1 VNRAIVAL
9 ATLALLVPACT
20 RGDGARQT
28 TATSTAPVATSSTTS
43 FVDDEGTRRFR
54 ECMALK
60 GIGIAPIETDGTG
73 RPRLDLAVETLDLA
87 DPEIADAV
95 VSCSGE
101 LGTGALDLSTDE
113 LLRQVVLAQLTQFS
127 VCMRERGIEDFPDPA
142 PGFTG
147 VGTAYAVAEIPYS
160 NPAFA
165 EVARI
170 CSEHLLNGIGS
181 S

>member
-1 VNRAIVAL
+1 
-9 ATLALLVPACT
+9 
-20 RGDGARQT
+20 
-28 TATSTAPVATSSTTS
+28 
-43 FVDDEGTRRFR
+43 
-54 ECMALK
+54 MALH

-73 RPRLDLAVETLDLA
+73 RPRLDLAIEGLDLT
-87 DPEIADAV
+87 DPGTADAV
-95 VSCSGE
+95 AACATE

-113 LLRQVVLAQLTQFS
+113 LLRQVVLAQLTEFS

-160 NPAFA
+160 APAFA

-170 CSEHLLNGIGS
+170 CSDRLLGGDGGP
-181 S
+181 

>member
-1 VNRAIVAL
+1 
-9 ATLALLVPACT
+9 
-20 RGDGARQT
+20 
-28 TATSTAPVATSSTTS
+28 
-43 FVDDEGTRRFR
+43 
-54 ECMALK
+54 MALK

-73 RPRLDLAVETLDLA
+73 RPRLDLAVQALDLA
-87 DPEIADAV
+87 DPGTADAV
-95 VSCSGE
+95 AACSAE

-127 VCMRERGIEDFPDPA
+127 ACMRERGIDNFPDPA

-170 CSEHLLNGIGS
+170 CSDHLLDGIGGS
-181 S
+181 